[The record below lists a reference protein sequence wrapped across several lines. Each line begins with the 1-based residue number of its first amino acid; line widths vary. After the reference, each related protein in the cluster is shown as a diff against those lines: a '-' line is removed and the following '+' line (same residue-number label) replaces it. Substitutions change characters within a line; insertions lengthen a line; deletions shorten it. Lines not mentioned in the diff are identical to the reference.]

1 MSTSF
6 TLLQKPTIVPS
17 LSQVQSFQFLE
28 SQFLNGLY
36 SKICF
41 SSYQKSTTAKKVKI
55 EPIYQLSI
63 DTDYEQSDSEA
74 DSDSNHFMSDL
85 SSEAE
90 SCLNED
96 LACEDSDDS
105 DDF

>member
-28 SQFLNGLY
+28 SQFLNALF

-41 SSYQKSTTAKKVKI
+41 SSYQKSIIPQKVKI
-55 EPIYQLSI
+55 EPIYELSI
-63 DTDYEQSDSEA
+63 DTDFEQSDSEA

-85 SSEAE
+85 VYEAE
-90 SCLNED
+90 SYSN
-96 LACEDSDDS
+96 
-105 DDF
+105 

>member
-55 EPIYQLSI
+55 EPIYELSI
-63 DTDYEQSDSEA
+63 DTHCEQSDSEA
-74 DSDSNHFMSDL
+74 DSDSNQFMSDL
-85 SSEAE
+85 SSEAG
-90 SCLNED
+90 SCSN
-96 LACEDSDDS
+96 
-105 DDF
+105 